1 MNQASAVT
9 VTQLLHAWSNGDQT
23 ARERLIPLV
32 YEELRRVAHNY
43 LRRERPGQMLQTT
56 ALVHEAYLRLVEIEQ
71 ATWKDRAHFFAVSAR
86 IMRHILVDIARS
98 RRSPQVS
105 LIDALDAAPAR
116 ARDLVALDDALD
128 ALERLDPRKSQI
140 VELRFFGGLSVE
152 ETAEALQISRRTV
165 NREWDAAKAW
175 LYRELSGGHDH
186 ED

>member
-1 MNQASAVT
+1 MNPASAVT

-43 LRRERPGQMLQTT
+43 LRRERPGQVLQTT
-56 ALVHEAYLRLVEIEQ
+56 ALVHEAYLRLVEIDQ
-71 ATWKDRAHFFAVSAR
+71 ATWQDRAHFFAVAAR

-98 RRSPQVS
+98 RRALQVS
-105 LIDALDAAPAR
+105 LIEAMDAQPGR
-116 ARDLVALDDALD
+116 ASDLVALDG
-128 ALERLDPRKSQI
+128 ALESLARLDPRKGQI
-140 VELRFFGGLSVE
+140 VELRFFGGLSVD

-165 NREWDAAKAW
+165 NREWNAAKAW

-186 ED
+186 EA